1 MHTTGPTPTQSEPNS
16 WGVSAKTPISNCTMK
31 LFCTEVIKKMT
42 NKTTNCRPQTADHKL
57 PDPWKKCA
65 LKKCRVHLA
74 TCHPDEGWQ
83 PLPMTSHPKH
93 RRLSSQRPSLGVVRH
108 RPCLSSY
115 FSACFR
121 RQPTELL
128 GTPGASVGNARNAR
142 SKRAPLAPV
151 CPRRSVRMQCLFT
164 SLLST
169 PRRPPTE
176 AAAKHPRK

>member
-1 MHTTGPTPTQSEPNS
+1 
-16 WGVSAKTPISNCTMK
+16 MK
-31 LFCTEVIKKMT
+31 LFCTEVIKKDDE
-42 NKTTNCRPQTADHKL
+42 QDHKL
-57 PDPWKKCA
+57 PSTN
-65 LKKCRVHLA
+65 CRSRIRGTATSVKV

-121 RQPTELL
+121 RPPTELL

-142 SKRAPLAPV
+142 SKWAPLAPV
-151 CPRRSVRMQCLFT
+151 CLRRSVRMQCLFT
-164 SLLST
+164 SLLSCCNAAAAT
-169 PRRPPTE
+169 TE
-176 AAAKHPRK
+176 AAAKHPRKEWCAGAAGVRDSDTRCSYGVA